1 MSNSV
6 TFIIE
11 GDVDTRVTVTE
22 VMIGDPEAGDARIVL
37 QFDVEVLDTS
47 GAIGDLR
54 ALFFDLEGIDVDDK
68 SLSIVPVDN
77 PDGAATPITG
87 TAISEAGVSSLGR
100 DTVMNG
106 AELRKAGKFDVGVA
120 FGTAGIGKDDVR
132 SASFQ
137 IALGD
142 GDLGL
147 EQLALSDFGLRYTSV
162 GAEGGRR
169 DGSSKIVELDAVKS
183 ASDDSVTTLEDHA
196 VSGNVLDNDQISG
209 TVTSALVDLD
219 GDGDEDPLVIGA
231 PTEIS
236 DGGVPVGTLTL
247 NEDGSFTFEPAPN
260 YDGDVPEVS
269 YTVTS
274 PAGDT
279 AHASLSIQ
287 ITPVNDAPVGTPIGN
302 ETGRDAEEVV
312 SIDVSGAFSDVDGDT
327 LSYDI
332 SGLPAGL
339 DYDPDTGVISGT
351 IDNSAS
357 QGGSGGVY
365 TVEVTASDGT
375 LTATQSFTYTVE
387 NPAPDAANDTGATDE
402 DVPLVVDAAAGLL
415 ANDSDP
421 DGDDLA
427 VTGFSVN
434 GTTYA
439 AGETAGIAGVGELTI
454 YATGAYDFTPA
465 ENFNGPVPQ
474 VTYTISDGEGGTDT
488 ATLDLAV
495 TGRNDPPEIDTIAG
509 VEVFEAGLGPRT
521 GDRAGD
527 EAIGSGEIADGDPD
541 NDSDTSE
548 TTTGSITFQPG
559 RQRRRLHRRGHRL
572 RRHPHRHPE
581 FHLHRREPG
590 PRRRER
596 HRRHRRGRRSSSTR
610 RRPPPTTATDGDDLA
625 VTVLRRRH
633 DLRRRRDATIPGV
646 GGSRSTPPA
655 PTTSPA
661 ENFNGPVPQVT
672 YTISDG
678 EGGTDT
684 ATRPRRTPV
693 RRPRRHADRERDGF
707 DADPVVSIASRRFS
721 DVDGDTLS
729 YDISGLPAG
738 STTIPTPA

>member
-312 SIDVSGAFSDVDGDT
+312 SIDVSGAFSDVDGDP
-327 LSYDI
+327 LSYGAT
-332 SGLPAGL
+332 GLPAGL
-339 DYDPDTGVISGT
+339 SIDPDTGVISGT

-387 NPAPDAANDTGATDE
+387 NPAPAPRTTPAPPTRTCRSLWTPPPA
-402 DVPLVVDAAAGLL
+402 L

-439 AGETAGIAGVGELTI
+439 AGETAGIAGSGPSRSTPTA
-454 YATGAYDFTPA
+454 AT
-465 ENFNGPVPQ
+465 
-474 VTYTISDGEGGTDT
+474 
-488 ATLDLAV
+488 
-495 TGRNDPPEIDTIAG
+495 
-509 VEVFEAGLGPRT
+509 
-521 GDRAGD
+521 
-527 EAIGSGEIADGDPD
+527 
-541 NDSDTSE
+541 TS
-548 TTTGSITFQPG
+548 P
-559 RQRRRLHRRGHRL
+559 RRGTSTARC
-572 RRHPHRHPE
+572 PS
-581 FHLHRREPG
+581 HL
-590 PRRRER
+590 
-596 HRRHRRGRRSSSTR
+596 
-610 RRPPPTTATDGDDLA
+610 
-625 VTVLRRRH
+625 H
-633 DLRRRRDATIPGV
+633 DLRRRRWHRHRNPRPHRHPG
-646 GGSRSTPPA
+646 
-655 PTTSPA
+655 
-661 ENFNGPVPQVT
+661 Q
-672 YTISDG
+672 
-678 EGGTDT
+678 
-684 ATRPRRTPV
+684 
-693 RRPRRHADRERDGF
+693 RRPRRHDDRE
-707 DADPVVSIASRRFS
+707 PVRGRCRGGCLDRR
-721 DVDGDTLS
+721 LRR
-729 YDISGLPAG
+729 LQRCRRRHPEL
-738 STTIPTPA
+738 

>member
-22 VMIGDPEAGDARIVL
+22 VMIGDPEAGDARIAL

-68 SLSIVPVDN
+68 SLLIVPVEG

-137 IALGD
+137 IALED

-219 GDGDEDPLVIGA
+219 GDGDEEPLVIGA

-236 DGGVPVGTLTL
+236 DGDVPVGTLTL

-279 AHASLSIQ
+279 AHAGLSIQ
-287 ITPVNDAPVGTPIGN
+287 ITPVNDAPEVSAALN
-302 ETGRDAEEVV
+302 NQTGLDAEEVV

-327 LSYDI
+327 LSYVI
-332 SGLPAGL
+332 SGLPEGL
-339 DYDPDTGVISGT
+339 EYDPDTGVISGT

-357 QGGSGGVY
+357 QGGTGGVY

-375 LTATQSFTYTVE
+375 LTATQSFTYT
-387 NPAPDAANDTGATDE
+387 
-402 DVPLVVDAAAGLL
+402 
-415 ANDSDP
+415 
-421 DGDDLA
+421 
-427 VTGFSVN
+427 
-434 GTTYA
+434 
-439 AGETAGIAGVGELTI
+439 
-454 YATGAYDFTPA
+454 
-465 ENFNGPVPQ
+465 
-474 VTYTISDGEGGTDT
+474 
-488 ATLDLAV
+488 
-495 TGRNDPPEIDTIAG
+495 
-509 VEVFEAGLGPRT
+509 
-521 GDRAGD
+521 
-527 EAIGSGEIADGDPD
+527 
-541 NDSDTSE
+541 
-548 TTTGSITFQPG
+548 
-559 RQRRRLHRRGHRL
+559 
-572 RRHPHRHPE
+572 
-581 FHLHRREPG
+581 
-590 PRRRER
+590 
-596 HRRHRRGRRSSSTR
+596 
-610 RRPPPTTATDGDDLA
+610 
-625 VTVLRRRH
+625 
-633 DLRRRRDATIPGV
+633 
-646 GGSRSTPPA
+646 
-655 PTTSPA
+655 
-661 ENFNGPVPQVT
+661 
-672 YTISDG
+672 
-678 EGGTDT
+678 
-684 ATRPRRTPV
+684 
-693 RRPRRHADRERDGF
+693 
-707 DADPVVSIASRRFS
+707 
-721 DVDGDTLS
+721 
-729 YDISGLPAG
+729 
-738 STTIPTPA
+738 